1 MQIINGAAYFIL
13 ELDSISNQASIK
25 RMFNSISLKRGGSVS
40 ASTRK
45 TFLIYLKRFF
55 EFCGQTPDDMINERM
70 DDWRSYDVFVR
81 RRQEENVME
90 FAQYLNDEGYSS
102 NTVSTAIG
110 AVRSFYRTNYLPMT
124 ELNFPAGRP
133 EREYKV
139 PTKEELIKAI
149 DRASASWHKAFM
161 ITTKDSGISL
171 QDMLALKIDD
181 GSPKYGTIKE
191 QLKKGI
197 VPIVLNIVREKTRFK
212 YTSFLG
218 EDSFEILNNE
228 FRFPHL
234 KYSHTKDDKRLLP
247 YAGSTIREAMK
258 GIGDHFGWKSFCPY
272 SLRKWFRT
280 ELTLDDCN
288 DALIELWMGHSL
300 GRVRRAYTVPPVERQ
315 MEAYK
320 RHYGSLKL

>member
-1 MQIINGAAYFIL
+1 
-13 ELDSISNQASIK
+13 
-25 RMFNSISLKRGGSVS
+25 MFSSISLRRGGSVS
-40 ASTRK
+40 PSTRR
-45 TFLIYLKRFF
+45 TFTVYLKRFF
-55 EFCGQTPDDMINERM
+55 EFCGQSPDVMIEERM
-70 DDWRSYDVFVR
+70 ADWRSDDIFVR
-81 RRQEENVME
+81 RRHEEKVME

-110 AVRSFYRTNYLPMT
+110 AIRSFYRTNYLPMT
-124 ELNFPAGRP
+124 EVNVPSGRP
-133 EREYKV
+133 IREYKV

-149 DRASASWHKAFM
+149 DRASVPWHRAFM
-161 ITTKDSGISL
+161 ILTKDSGISL

-191 QLKKGI
+191 QVKKGL

-218 EDSFEILNNE
+218 QDSYEILNE
-228 FRFPHL
+228 FIFPEL
-234 KYSHTKDDKRLLP
+234 KYSYTTGDKRLLP

-258 GIGDHFGWKSFCPY
+258 AIGDHFDWKSFCPY

-288 DALIELWMGHSL
+288 DALIETWMGHSL
-300 GRVRRAYTVPPVERQ
+300 GRVKAAYIVPPVERQ
-315 MEAYK
+315 KETYQSHYK
-320 RHYGSLKL
+320 ALKLY